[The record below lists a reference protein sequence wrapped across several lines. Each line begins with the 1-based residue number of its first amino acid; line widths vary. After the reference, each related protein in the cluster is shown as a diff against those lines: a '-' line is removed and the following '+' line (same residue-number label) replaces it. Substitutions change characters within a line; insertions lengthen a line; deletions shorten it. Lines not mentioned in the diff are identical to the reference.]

1 MHRRVRTSLLLLAPA
16 LAVACA
22 SNPNERTLAELEHV
36 KPDVSDVQVE
46 NSMDQAMVGY
56 RKFLEE
62 APESTLTP
70 EAMRRLADL
79 KLEKEYGLLGGK
91 GSAELPAPEAPAR
104 VPIPRE
110 KPRQS
115 ARAER
120 AEAASGFG
128 PESDSDFE
136 QRATGAARPKPAA
149 DIAALELP
157 GGQMAPSAGP
167 LEAIKLYD
175 QILATYPHYPHADS
189 VLYQKARALDELGR
203 VDEAITV
210 MERLIDQYPD
220 SSHID
225 EVQFRRGEYYFTR
238 KKWLKAEGA
247 YTAIKRIGAGTE
259 YYPLALYKLGWTF
272 YKQDMLDEA
281 LGEFTALL
289 DWAVANGHDLD
300 HAKDEDEERRI
311 ADTYRVISLCF
322 SNLGGP
328 EVVQKYFAEHGAR
341 DYEDRLYA
349 HLAEFYFDK
358 RRYQDAA
365 KTYDAFVAL
374 HPLHHSSPKFSMR
387 VVEIYEA
394 GNFPKLVL
402 ESKKAFAATYGLQSE
417 YWRHFDVKESPE
429 VLAYLMTNLQD
440 LAGYY
445 HALYQNAEQK
455 DDKPANFDE
464 AARWYRAYL
473 ASFPADEGTP
483 AINHRLADLLL
494 EHQDFGDAAREYE
507 RTAYDYPEHAQAAA
521 AGYAAIY
528 AHREDEKRAS
538 GDEQAAIRR
547 QAVDSTLKFVARFPA
562 HEHAAKVLGAAVGD
576 LYDMKDYAAALANA
590 RKLIDGY
597 PQAEVEIR
605 RNAWAVVANAS
616 LDTADYAQAEQA
628 YGRVLELTSADD
640 PKRQAVVDDLAA
652 SIYKQGEQANAAG
665 NFRGAADSF
674 LRVSQAAPT
683 SKIRPLAEYDASAA
697 LIHLSDWT
705 GAAQVLESFQK
716 EHPEHELHADATK
729 QLAFVYKQE
738 GNPARAADE
747 YVRIAA
753 QAKEP
758 DARREALLVAGDLY
772 EGAKVTD
779 RALTVYLDY
788 VSQFPEPLE
797 TAVETR
803 FKIAGI
809 HNRKGDDKS
818 YRGQLREI
826 VKLDRAA
833 GAGRTARIRFLAAQ
847 SALVLT
853 DESWRRF
860 DEVKLVQPFEKNLK
874 EKKRRMDAALDAYG
888 RLVDY
893 EVASV
898 TAAATFYMAELYGQF
913 GKALVDSERP
923 ASLGPAEL
931 EEYAKALADEARPF
945 QQRALEI
952 HEKNAELMASGI
964 YDPWIERSLA
974 RLAVL
979 QPDRYAKFEART
991 GWLASLDRYAYE
1003 APRTIAAPAPTPSR
1017 ETAPAEPVPAAPDP
1031 GALHEETKGASDAHA
1046 P

>member
-1 MHRRVRTSLLLLAPA
+1 MHGRVRTPLLLLAPA

-22 SNPNERTLAELEHV
+22 SNPNERTLAELERV

-46 NSMDQAMVGY
+46 NSIDQAMVGY
-56 RKFLEE
+56 RKFLDE
-62 APESTLTP
+62 APESSLTP

-79 KLEKEYGLLGGK
+79 KLEKEYGILGGK
-91 GSAELPAPEAPAR
+91 GSTELPAPQAAMAPH
-104 VPIPRE
+104 E
-110 KPRQS
+110 KPREQPRPT
-115 ARAER
+115 ARTEP
-120 AEAASGFG
+120 AAAATGFG
-128 PESDSDFE
+128 PESDAEFE
-136 QRATGAARPKPAA
+136 RRAAGTARAKPSAKSA
-149 DIAALELP
+149 PLELP
-157 GGQMAPSAGP
+157 DGQSAAPSGP
-167 LEAIKLYD
+167 LDAIKLYD

-203 VDEAITV
+203 VDEAVAV

-220 SSHID
+220 SRHID

-238 KKWLKAEGA
+238 KKWLKAEDA
-247 YTAIKRIGAGTE
+247 YSAIRRIGAGTE

-281 LGEFTALL
+281 LGEFTGLL

-374 HPLHHSSPKFSMR
+374 HPLHRSSPKFSMR
-387 VVEIYEA
+387 VVEIYTA

-429 VLAYLMTNLQD
+429 VLAYLKTNLQD

-445 HALYQNAEQK
+445 HTLYQNAELE

-473 ASFPADEGTP
+473 ASFPSDEGSP

-494 EHQDFGDAAREYE
+494 EHQDFGEAAREYE
-507 RTAYDYPEHAQAAA
+507 RTAYEYPEHAQAAA

-528 AHREDEKRAS
+528 AHREDQKRAS
-538 GDEQAAIRR
+538 GDAQAAIRR
-547 QAVDSTLKFVARFPA
+547 QAVDSTLKFVERFPA
-562 HEHAAKVLGAAVGD
+562 HEHAAKVLGAAVAD
-576 LYDMKDYAAALANA
+576 LYDMKDYAAAIANA

-597 PQAEVEIR
+597 PQAELEVR

-628 YGRVLELTSADD
+628 YGRVLELTAADD
-640 PKRQAVVDDLAA
+640 PKRQAVFDDLAA

-665 NFRGAADSF
+665 NFRAAADSF
-674 LRVSQAAPT
+674 LRVAQAAPT

-697 LIHLSDWT
+697 LIHLSDWN

-716 EHPEHELHADATK
+716 EHPEHELHGDATK
-729 QLAFVYKQE
+729 QLAYVYKQE
-738 GNPARAADE
+738 GDSTRAADE
-747 YVRIAA
+747 YVRVAA

-758 DARREALLVAGDLY
+758 DARREALLVAGELY
-772 EGAKVTD
+772 ENANVTD
-779 RALTVYLDY
+779 RALAVYLDY

-809 HNRKGDDKS
+809 RKRKGDEKS
-818 YRGQLREI
+818 YREELRQI
-826 VKLDRAA
+826 VKLDGAA
-833 GAGRTARIRFLAAQ
+833 GSGRTPRIRFLAAQ

-853 DESWRRF
+853 DEYWRRF

-888 RLVDY
+888 GLVDY

-923 ASLGPAEL
+923 AGLGPADL
-931 EEYAKALADEARPF
+931 DEYAKALADEARPF
-945 QQRALEI
+945 QQRSLEI
-952 HEKNAELMASGI
+952 HEKNVELMASGL
-964 YDPWIERSLA
+964 YDPWIEKSLA

-991 GWLASLDRYAYE
+991 GWLASIDRYSYE
-1003 APRTIAAPAPTPSR
+1003 APQVRAIAAPVP
-1017 ETAPAEPVPAAPDP
+1017 APAPDAEVPAAAEKGD
-1031 GALHEETKGASDAHA
+1031 GDALA

>member
-1 MHRRVRTSLLLLAPA
+1 MASRR
-16 LAVACA
+16 
-22 SNPNERTLAELEHV
+22 
-36 KPDVSDVQVE
+36 
-46 NSMDQAMVGY
+46 
-56 RKFLEE
+56 
-62 APESTLTP
+62 
-70 EAMRRLADL
+70 
-79 KLEKEYGLLGGK
+79 
-91 GSAELPAPEAPAR
+91 
-104 VPIPRE
+104 
-110 KPRQS
+110 
-115 ARAER
+115 
-120 AEAASGFG
+120 
-128 PESDSDFE
+128 
-136 QRATGAARPKPAA
+136 
-149 DIAALELP
+149 
-157 GGQMAPSAGP
+157 
-167 LEAIKLYD
+167 
-175 QILATYPHYPHADS
+175 PHYPHADS
-189 VLYQKARALDELGR
+189 VLYQKARALDEVGR
-203 VDEAITV
+203 VDEAVAV
-210 MERLIDQYPD
+210 MERLTDQYPD
-220 SSHID
+220 SRHID

-238 KKWLKAEGA
+238 KKFMKAEDA
-247 YTAIKRIGAGTE
+247 YSAIQRIGAGTE

-272 YKQDMLDEA
+272 YKQDLQDEA
-281 LGEFTALL
+281 LGEFIALL
-289 DWAVANGHDLD
+289 DWAVASGHDLD

-349 HLAEFYFDK
+349 HLAEFYFAK

-374 HPLHHSSPKFSMR
+374 HALHRSSPRFSMR

-429 VLAYLMTNLQD
+429 VLAYLKRNLQD

-455 DDKPANFDE
+455 DDKPASFDE

-494 EHQDFGDAAREYE
+494 EHQDFGEAAREYE
-507 RTAYDYPEHAQAAA
+507 RTAYEYPEHAQAAA

-528 AHREDEKRAS
+528 AHRENQKRAS

-547 QAVDSTLKFVARFPA
+547 QAVDSTLEFVARFPA

-576 LYDMKDYAAALANA
+576 LYDMKDYAAAIATA

-597 PQAEVEIR
+597 PQAELEIR
-605 RNAWAVVANAS
+605 RNAWGVVANAS

-665 NFRGAADSF
+665 NFRAAADSF
-674 LRVSQAAPT
+674 LRVAQAAPT

-716 EHPEHELHADATK
+716 EHPEHELHGGATK

-747 YVRIAA
+747 YVRVAA

-772 EGAKVTD
+772 ESAKVTD

-809 HNRKGDDKS
+809 HKKKGDDKS
-818 YRGQLREI
+818 YRGELREI

-853 DESWRRF
+853 DEYWRRF
-860 DEVKLVQPFEKNLK
+860 DEVRLVQPFEKNLK
-874 EKKRRMDAALDAYG
+874 EKKRRMDAALEAYG

-898 TAAATFYMAELYGQF
+898 TAAATFDMAEVYGQF

-923 ASLGPAEL
+923 AGIGPAEL
-931 EEYAKALADEARPF
+931 EEYAKALASEARPF

-952 HEKNAELMASGI
+952 HEKNVELMASGI

-979 QPDRYAKFEART
+979 QPDRYAKFEMRT

-1003 APRTIAAPAPTPSR
+1003 APQARTIAAPAPAPTR

-1031 GALHEETKGASDAHA
+1031 GALDEETKGASDAHA